1 MNEDIMTLDYF
12 NRNIFYWLV
21 KCGSIDLLICVLVF
35 PGWKIEFHL
44 PDFFI
49 LRQILIMK

>member
-21 KCGSIDLLICVLVF
+21 KCGSIDFLICVLAF
-35 PGWKIEFHL
+35 SG
-44 PDFFI
+44 
-49 LRQILIMK
+49 